1 MGKVMLWQ
9 DNLCL
14 LGVIYTIGYRELDKM
29 AV

>member
-9 DNLCL
+9 DSFCL

-29 AV
+29 AG